1 MRKAAKTSTTQA
13 VTRTSRRALKTFD
26 PNATVDAK
34 LRARIEVMVEKM
46 ITVLDS
52 LEDTDQDAAV
62 DDDPIDD
69 DEREIED
76 ENDEDNGDAEPS
88 LGSSQV
94 AEWSSQE
101 LWAAPS
107 FARGTDLEDE
117 HDGREPE
124 SY

>member
-1 MRKAAKTSTTQA
+1 MRKAAKTSTT
-13 VTRTSRRALKTFD
+13 RRALKTFD

-46 ITVLDS
+46 IAVLDS
-52 LEDTDQDAAV
+52 LEDTDQDSAV

-76 ENDEDNGDAEPS
+76 ENDEANGDAEPS

-94 AEWSSQE
+94 NEWSSQE
-101 LWAAPS
+101 LWAAPT
-107 FARGTDLEDE
+107 FKAGIGLEDE

-124 SY
+124 NY